1 MRLCLIICAS
11 CCLLTT
17 GCDWLTQRETV
28 VVRPHVPASLRQPVT
43 VPARRIDTTNDLAA
57 GYLEARSGLATANGR
72 ISAVDCLLTAAEQD
86 ADPDCGAAP

>member
-1 MRLCLIICAS
+1 MHRCLIICAS
-11 CCLLTT
+11 CCLLT

-43 VPARRIDTTNDLAA
+43 VPARPVETVNDLAA
-57 GYLEARSGLATANGR
+57 GYLEARNGLATANGR
-72 ISAVDCLLTAAEQD
+72 IAAVDCLLTAAEQD